1 MLILNKCAGYGRDG
15 RRVHPKGGGDPG
27 ADARNMEAERQGRI
41 TAATD
46 QINAVFN
53 GAQNVTKTR
62 AVKGAQLVAPIASG
76 MQNFGHGD
84 QEDLRYIEG
93 AAGSYAPD
101 TTETYTE
108 LEAPAVNPRDN
119 LYKEQRSAVYD
130 INKMEVDRQAQE
142 AARANKFGLARSGL
156 AGGSVDVDSN
166 NDINRRTNEGL
177 LRAGGIADQSAADL
191 KTSDERTRS
200 NLISMAQSGIDTGS
214 AATMALNGLKVNA
227 DSVASQRAGASV
239 GGLFSDMSQAYL
251 VNQANAGRTAANG
264 AGSQWFGVS
273 TPSQKYSGT

>member
-15 RRVHPKGGGDPG
+15 RRVYPKGGGDPG
-27 ADARNMEAERQGRI
+27 ADARRMEAERQGRI

-46 QINAVFN
+46 QINNVFS
-53 GAQNVTKTR
+53 GAGRDALYEDQKKT
-62 AVKGAQLVAPIASG
+62 
-76 MQNFGHGD
+76 
-84 QEDLRYIEG
+84 
-93 AAGSYAPD
+93 
-101 TTETYTE
+101 
-108 LEAPAVNPRDN
+108 
-119 LYKEQRSAVYD
+119 VYD
-130 INKMEVDRQAQE
+130 LNSQDVTRQAQE
-142 AARANKFGLARSGL
+142 ASRTNRFGLARSGL

-166 NDINRRTNEGL
+166 TDINRRTNEGL

-239 GGLFSDMSQAYL
+239 GGLFDDMSQAYL
-251 VNQANAGRTAANG
+251 MNQANAGRAAAG
-264 AGSQWFGVS
+264 QGSQWLGVS
-273 TPSQKYSGT
+273 APQNGSQGNVQ